1 MGWFSCMVYFPTVEA
16 FQGILSGDS
25 FWGFFRG
32 FFQSDCLRAM
42 RAGDK
47 RQRTVF
53 AGRDPRLHVI
63 FPAEDDFVGGGAEAG
78 VVAERH
84 VDVGR

>member
-1 MGWFSCMVYFPTVEA
+1 MVYFPTVEA

-25 FWGFFRG
+25 FWGFFLGFFRG